1 MERRHSWAV
10 GWLPRGR
17 SSYTLGGMVL
27 GMGTVGRGIVGMLHE
42 EAMFEMSPR
51 DPSCMVGRCGEFW
64 VCLGDSTLSPQA
76 SPCPPFFLAAEPPPL
91 LHSGPCLSALLHPLR
106 LHCQH
111 ASLQGHEKQPLLTKG
126 WGALVSGGRS
136 RSGMTV

>member
-1 MERRHSWAV
+1 MS
-10 GWLPRGR
+10 GWLLRGMR
-17 SSYTLGGMVL
+17 SHGAAMFIRGTVWL
-27 GMGTVGRGIVGMLHE
+27 GMGMVGRGRGLVGMLHE
-42 EAMFEMSPR
+42 EV
-51 DPSCMVGRCGEFW
+51 PSCMAGRCGEFW
-64 VCLGDSTLSPQA
+64 VCLDDSALSPRA

-111 ASLQGHEKQPLLTKG
+111 ASLPGHEKQPLLTKG

-136 RSGMTV
+136 RSRMTG

>member
-1 MERRHSWAV
+1 MFMWDGVRDGDGGKGHRR
-10 GWLPRGR
+10 
-17 SSYTLGGMVL
+17 T
-27 GMGTVGRGIVGMLHE
+27 LHE
-42 EAMFEMSPR
+42 EAMFEMFLR
-51 DPSCMVGRCGEFW
+51 DPSCMAGRCGEFW
-64 VCLGDSTLSPQA
+64 VCLGDSALSPQA

-106 LHCQH
+106 LHCHH